1 MVLSGGNVDPL
12 LLMRVIRHG
21 MAAAGRYLVF
31 RARIPDVP
39 GGLAQLLNEI
49 AGVSANVL
57 DVVHERTSASLHLDE
72 VEVQLQVE
80 TRGVEH
86 ADRVLA
92 HLRGCGY
99 TIHPVAPDPAPLP
112 PKTPP
117 TRRLWRLRTTPTRR
131 LWRRPPGMRQS
142 VAGSTGLPAARV
154 RRVGGAAGRQSRRVA
169 DARTARG
176 EVAAGR
182 SSGVWSQ
189 PV

>member
-1 MVLSGGNVDPL
+1 MVVLSGGNVDPL

-21 MAAAGRYLVF
+21 MAAAGRYLYF

-39 GGLAQLLNEI
+39 GGLARLLNEL

-86 ADRVLA
+86 AERVLA

-99 TIHPVAPDPAPLP
+99 TI
-112 PKTPP
+112 T
-117 TRRLWRLRTTPTRR
+117 
-131 LWRRPPGMRQS
+131 Q
-142 VAGSTGLPAARV
+142 
-154 RRVGGAAGRQSRRVA
+154 
-169 DARTARG
+169 
-176 EVAAGR
+176 
-182 SSGVWSQ
+182 
-189 PV
+189 